1 MRGIPIYEA
10 NETDFGTNGLGLLYP
25 LSCEVECNSDSLYEL
40 TIEMPLVPGDKY
52 YLLQPERI
60 LKAVV
65 PVPEAPVVHEYDSDP
80 DEPSTGEI
88 WRIKGRSRVNLRQ
101 KPTSN
106 SKSLGV
112 YGPAEMLLL
121 EKTTA
126 NWYHVQILDGGAVGY
141 MRSSY
146 LEYVRQASGGG
157 GDDVVPDISRT
168 QLFRI
173 YAINMSTQQ
182 QKVTAKALHIFY
194 DLNGNIIDGE
204 YKPEKEDAQMAI
216 ATAFSMLGDDH
227 DFALFIGDIEGTI
240 SGDYSYKSFVEVLL
254 DTGDGILSQIDAQL
268 LRDNYNIYI
277 VPMEHKDRGVQIRR
291 GKNLRSL
298 TVDIDTSEV
307 VTRVLPVGEKSNGD
321 PLYLDTR
328 YIISPNAGRY
338 PHLMTKQI
346 KYDVKVDSR
355 GEYPTEA
362 KAKEAIQRMAEEEF
376 SVSHIDDPAYGMKV
390 DFQMMEDV
398 PEYAQ
403 FAKLQKIFMHDLV
416 SVRDAVLGVDSKL
429 EVSAFIW
436 NVLLEKFNSLTIG
449 VLLDG

>member
-25 LSCEVECNSDSLYEL
+25 LSCEVECNSDALYEL

-52 YLLQPERI
+52 SLLQPQRI

-65 PVPEAPVVHEYDSDP
+65 PVPEAPVVHEYDGDP
-80 DEPSTGEI
+80 DEPSSGEI

-121 EKTTA
+121 QKTTP

-146 LEYVRQASGGG
+146 LEYVRPASGGG

-173 YAINMSTQQ
+173 YSVNMSTQQ

-194 DLNGNIIDGE
+194 DLSGNILDGE
-204 YKPEKEDAQMAI
+204 YKPEKEDVQTVI
-216 ATAFSMLGDDH
+216 ATAFSMLDDN
-227 DFALFIGDIEGTI
+227 DFALYIGDIEGEIT
-240 SGDYSYKSFVEVLL
+240 GDYSYKSFVEVLL
-254 DTGDGILSQIDAQL
+254 NPSDGILSQIDAQL
-268 LRDNYNIYI
+268 LRDNYSIYI

-298 TVDIDTSEV
+298 TVDIDTSEM

-321 PLYLDTR
+321 PLYIDSK
-328 YIISPNAGRY
+328 YVISPNAGRY
-338 PHLMTKQI
+338 PLMATKQI
-346 KYDVKVDSR
+346 KYDVKVESG
-355 GEYPTEA
+355 GEYPTEQA
-362 KAKEAIQRMAEEEF
+362 AKEAIQRMAEEEF
-376 SVSHIDDPAYGMKV
+376 SVSHIDEPAYGMTV

-416 SVRDAVLGVDSKL
+416 TVQDAVLGVDTQL

-449 VLLDG
+449 VLLDS